1 MYGAGNLHL
10 YCFALF
16 TESIFGLCFALGC
29 HVSIYAFYFIVERPF
44 IRRTYH
50 PA

>member
-1 MYGAGNLHL
+1 MYEVGNVQR
-10 YCFALF
+10 YCCALV
-16 TESIFGLCFALGC
+16 SSSVFGLCFALGC

-44 IRRTYH
+44 IRRTYP